1 MMTTKFIKISKSELF
16 SEARQETGSLE
27 ISIDDLQEYE
37 SERQKPKTTN
47 ISKLQRMIQKMKK
60 FEDRF
65 QMFQVL
71 Y

>member
-1 MMTTKFIKISKSELF
+1 MMTRKFIKISISELF

>member
-16 SEARQETGSLE
+16 SETRQETGSLV
-27 ISIDDLQEYE
+27 ISMEDLQGYE
-37 SERQKPKTTN
+37 NERQPQSGN
-47 ISKLQRMIQKMKK
+47 ISKVRKIIQKLKR